1 VVCEMIAL
9 KNVSKIY
16 GKSLQ
21 VVALHNVTMEV
32 EKGEFLAVM
41 GPSGSGKSTLLYII
55 GGLLTPT
62 KGEVLIDGVSIYK
75 LNPRE
80 RAKLRREKIGFIF
93 QTFELIPYLTSLENV
108 MVPLCF
114 SKIPHPEH
122 EEKALKALNLVGLAN
137 RASHKPS
144 ELSGGEQQRVSIA
157 RAIVNDPSILL
168 ADEPTGNLDQKTGAE
183 IMHLIK
189 RLNEEEGVTVILV
202 THDPSKARFA
212 DKVAVLIDGQIM
224 KIEKLRNLE
233 EEKFEG

>member
-1 VVCEMIAL
+1 
-9 KNVSKIY
+9 
-16 GKSLQ
+16 
-21 VVALHNVTMEV
+21 
-32 EKGEFLAVM
+32 M

-62 KGEVLIDGVSIYK
+62 KGEVLINGVSIYK
-75 LNPRE
+75 LNSRE
-80 RAKLRREKIGFIF
+80 RAKLRQEKIGFIF

-114 SKIPHPEH
+114 SKIPNSKH
-122 EEKALKALNLVGLAN
+122 EEKAIKALNLVGLTN

-189 RLNEEEGVTVILV
+189 KLNEEKGITVILA
-202 THDPSKARFA
+202 THDSSKARFA
-212 DKVAVLIDGQIM
+212 DKVAILID
-224 KIEKLRNLE
+224 
-233 EEKFEG
+233 